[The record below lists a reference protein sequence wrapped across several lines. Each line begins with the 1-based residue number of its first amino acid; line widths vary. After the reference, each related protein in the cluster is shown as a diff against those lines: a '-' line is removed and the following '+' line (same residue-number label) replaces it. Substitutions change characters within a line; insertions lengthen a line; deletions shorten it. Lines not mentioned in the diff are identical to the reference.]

1 MNGVEQATWNCIR
14 ELMLA
19 IDPER
24 KGWCIDAGV
33 GDQDYYFEWFHNFGY
48 PTLAIEPFPN
58 DGVRERCNQNNARLF
73 VGALS
78 DKDDFHAATA
88 LYTDGDLHALYP
100 DYWVGVRDMQQK
112 SAVCTAT
119 LRTLIREHEITRL
132 TALKLDIE
140 GAESAVIHQL
150 PMLRSCPSILSF
162 EFGGIVEKH
171 TQQGAWSSIN
181 LWTLKSSLQVLK
193 EVGYSHLLIVAGNTA
208 DTHLRAVKNEGVL
221 DGLFEDSDVWGNII
235 AVRRG
240 KYDLV
245 AMAQT
250 DVRFAP

>member
-14 ELMLA
+14 ELILA

-58 DGVRERCNQNNARLF
+58 DGVRERCEQKGIELF
-73 VGALS
+73 QGAIGGFDGSSLM
-78 DKDDFHAATA
+78 
-88 LYTDGDLHALYP
+88 YTDGASLNSLLP
-100 DYWVGVRDMQQK
+100 DYWGTTTVVYLKPRDGVQ
-112 SAVCTAT
+112 VCK
-119 LRTLIREHEITRL
+119 LRTLVNQYGITRT

-140 GAESAVIHQL
+140 GVECAVIAEL

-193 EVGYSHLLIVAGNTA
+193 EVGYSHLLIIAGNTA
-208 DTHLRAVKNEGVL
+208 DTHLRAVKNEGEV

-240 KYDLV
+240 KFDLV

-250 DVRFAP
+250 EVRFAP